1 MRQFLSRLVK
11 YKKKTKKEDFFFP
24 QLSSKCS
31 VDSTTVSPVMSF
43 VLSSRVLD
51 LPLNQTT
58 VLHVKLHYSL
68 ERNNYTVAT
77 IPFSIFC
84 FYSTSTRCLLRAE
97 YNNDAVSIAP
107 PMYYQL
113 VRRKTCCSGHSY
125 ILYMGRGCSFRIV
138 RMWYYVFKR

>member
-31 VDSTTVSPVMSF
+31 VDSSTVSPVMSF
-43 VLSSRVLD
+43 VLSSRPPSQPNDRAAREVALLTGTKQLYGSYYSVFYFLLLLD
-51 LPLNQTT
+51 F
-58 VLHVKLHYSL
+58 YDASCG
-68 ERNNYTVAT
+68 RNIIMMWSAS
-77 IPFSIFC
+77 PP
-84 FYSTSTRCLLRAE
+84 
-97 YNNDAVSIAP
+97 P